1 MNHFFDSESITS
13 YLTQCVYNLLVQET
27 ENITLTF
34 SHPMHALKS
43 IKQIGANYV
52 SHRIHKGLSAKSP
65 FAKMDTNELTYVI
78 GYFIA
83 RKS

>member
-1 MNHFFDSESITS
+1 MNHFNDIETITNM
-13 YLTQCVYNLLVQET
+13 LKQCGFQIVVQET

-34 SHPMHALKS
+34 THTIHALKS

-52 SHRIHKGLSAKSP
+52 THRTHKGLSTKST
-65 FAKMDTNELTYVI
+65 FKQMNANQLTYVI

-83 RKS
+83 RR